1 MSRTH
6 FLILNDKIVAFY
18 IITIDNVEIDVV
30 SNQTIE
36 CRLPVL
42 KVISFA
48 VDETV
53 QDLRIGFIM
62 IKQIL
67 QKQYNPM
74 RFLHHSE

>member
-42 KVISFA
+42 KVIAFA

>member
-18 IITIDNVEIDVV
+18 IIAIDNVKIDVI

-42 KVISFA
+42 KVIALA
-48 VDETV
+48 VDKKI
-53 QDLRIGFIM
+53 QDLRIGSIM

-67 QKQYNPM
+67 QKQYSPM
-74 RFLHHSE
+74 RFLH

>member
-6 FLILNDKIVAFY
+6 FLILNDKIVAIY
-18 IITIDNVEIDVV
+18 IIAINNVEIDVI

-42 KVISFA
+42 KVIALAIDKQF
-48 VDETV
+48 
-53 QDLRIGFIM
+53 QNLRIGSIM

-67 QKQYNPM
+67 QKQYSSM
-74 RFLHHSE
+74 CFLHRRK

>member
-6 FLILNDKIVAFY
+6 FLILNDKIVVFY

-42 KVISFA
+42 KVIAFA

-67 QKQYNPM
+67 QKQYSSM
-74 RFLHHSE
+74 CFLY

>member
-18 IITIDNVEIDVV
+18 IIAIDNVEIDVI

-42 KVISFA
+42 KVIALA
-48 VDETV
+48 VDKKI
-53 QDLRIGFIM
+53 QDLRIGSIM

-67 QKQYNPM
+67 QKQYSPM
-74 RFLHHSE
+74 HFLH